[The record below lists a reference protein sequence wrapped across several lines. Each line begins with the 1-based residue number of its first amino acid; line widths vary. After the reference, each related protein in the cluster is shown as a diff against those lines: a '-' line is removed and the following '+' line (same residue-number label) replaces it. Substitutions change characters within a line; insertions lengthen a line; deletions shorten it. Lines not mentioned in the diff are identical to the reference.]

1 MAKGGER
8 AKYALITALYNDKS
22 RGLYSDI
29 YYPIIKYAVIKI
41 SITTIRVSI
50 FLRQSLC
57 RRWYTSISVSQYLM
71 LL

>member
-41 SITTIRVSI
+41 
-50 FLRQSLC
+50 FNNDN
-57 RRWYTSISVSQYLM
+57 TS
-71 LL
+71 

>member
-29 YYPIIKYAVIKI
+29 YYPIIKW
-41 SITTIRVSI
+41 TRVHFSHCSEVNT
-50 FLRQSLC
+50 L
-57 RRWYTSISVSQYLM
+57 
-71 LL
+71 